1 MSFAINARISD
12 ERQVFYFLFTPPS
25 EGCQEIYE
33 NFLNISELFN
43 QCYSADLQYNPALN
57 ESQFTRGIFHSE
69 LYVFGFIYELLSIG
83 IENGNAKI
91 VPRTG
96 PDVCKLLVE
105 KKLHEKRP
113 IFIIDE
119 CIAITDA
126 SFKKVCF
133 VRQCFRVLGLGLV
146 LLGTDSRAAKLPEVI
161 GGMSRSG
168 DPKPWCF
175 IFGNFPRFDLK
186 LLEDRSDIE
195 DWVKNILQNSRP
207 LFATLV
213 SSQSLFEKD
222 FNSICKIAFLK
233 LIKTKPIFENY
244 HGKLGQLRLFQNAHY
259 SFKDINNQSTPLIHS
274 HFAQLNGVGKNLTL
288 LTNSFAEKSGTKWN
302 PSSIFPEIEEDIL
315 LYLILMGGLN
325 FSAFNEASKPVP
337 YAYFLMKARND
348 LNHRSH
354 VLDFSNSN
362 QTSNDGMFLESLLC
376 ATVCL
381 ASHTNGF
388 QGVPLK
394 SFLLNLLYQLQNE
407 KIEYDDVSLADFDL
421 IEDKFRLDIPY
432 FSPPNQ
438 KWPSYLNIPNS
449 NMQNLE
455 RTKNKDKV
463 DLRSSCGLVGESKD
477 YQSDIN
483 INTMRQILKRV
494 PQEAKLELV
503 FVRKLQNSYF
513 QGVSF
518 EEEFAESHLL
528 NKSFFRIDAS
538 KPATSIEN
546 IIGLPT
552 GNYDGI
558 VLFIEIDKSISSNII
573 EK

>member
-1 MSFAINARISD
+1 MAEGHVDVKRYQIISLLYIIFICFSVISIKITILD
-12 ERQVFYFLFTPPS
+12 S
-25 EGCQEIYE
+25 NIYTIKSLQSIDKE
-33 NFLNISELFN
+33 ELKKVNISNKIIDDNKGLLKNKDKAQAYLKIRSRLKISREVVESVLKYVDDEFAKNKTSILKEFN
-43 QCYSADLQYNPALN
+43 SKNL
-57 ESQFTRGIFHSE
+57 
-69 LYVFGFIYELLSIG
+69 
-83 IENGNAKI
+83 IEEILKSDSG
-91 VPRTG
+91 V
-96 PDVCKLLVE
+96 KLL
-105 KKLHEKRP
+105 
-113 IFIIDE
+113 
-119 CIAITDA
+119 
-126 SFKKVCF
+126 
-133 VRQCFRVLGLGLV
+133 
-146 LLGTDSRAAKLPEVI
+146 
-161 GGMSRSG
+161 
-168 DPKPWCF
+168 
-175 IFGNFPRFDLK
+175 
-186 LLEDRSDIE
+186 
-195 DWVKNILQNSRP
+195 
-207 LFATLV
+207 
-213 SSQSLFEKD
+213 EKD

-337 YAYFLMKARND
+337 YAYFLIKARND

-407 KIEYDDVSLADFDL
+407 KVEYDDVSLADFDL

-463 DLRSSCGLVGESKD
+463 DLMSSCGLVGESKD
-477 YQSDIN
+477 YQSVIN

-552 GNYDGI
+552 GKYDGI
-558 VLFIEIDKSISSNII
+558 VLFIEIDKSISSNIT